1 MTTCQECCE
10 LYYSCPFFEVREDN
24 SKSIS
29 GNASEGLAN
38 KYEKI
43 WVLRNSGLDNISF
56 LLVPELVSWQAFF
69 QNIF

>member
-10 LYYSCPFFEVREDN
+10 PYSCPFLEVQEDN

-38 KYEKI
+38 KYEKNLGVVQF
-43 WVLRNSGLDNISF
+43 WLRQYLIFIGARIGFLASF
-56 LLVPELVSWQAFF
+56 F
-69 QNIF
+69 